1 MEAAW
6 IRLSKV
12 KGQIGGHVISGE
24 PTAAPNLQF
33 FANGIKVFATVG
45 PRLCYLTT
53 KKIEQ

>member
-33 FANGIKVFATVG
+33 FANGILKGVRYG
-45 PRLCYLTT
+45 RLKAVLPYN
-53 KKIEQ
+53 KEN